1 MNSAKK
7 VWKCLNPL
15 IVINIPNDNKK
26 NDIKRQ
32 KQKKTLINFVRARMR
47 SCYNC
52 RLFTQVFEQFLARI
66 SAMPIGTNFSV
77 IG

>member
-32 KQKKTLINFVRARMR
+32 KQKK
-47 SCYNC
+47 
-52 RLFTQVFEQFLARI
+52 
-66 SAMPIGTNFSV
+66 P
-77 IG
+77 